1 MEFHNCI
8 GARGVRASELRRLG
22 YTYTIVVLSEAE
34 FLEKHFPNNA
44 LVVWPSAFT
53 YMIIDGINDWIEEN
67 EKQEYVESYS
77 FAFPLTMEAIA
88 DDWENARDL
97 LVSIENQTPRPWA
110 SAILESYRIFELE
123 LHILNE
129 TFEAT
134 GIDVTDY
141 GVNVPIP
148 HHDPQARQ
156 IIMELYKRLDRDT
169 QIQMQYEIPNLLA
182 DFRQTLRFRAW
193 LAERNQ
199 YYE

>member
-8 GARGVRASELRRLG
+8 GAGGVRASELRRWG
-22 YTYTIVVLSEAE
+22 YTYTIIVLSEAE

-67 EKQEYVESYS
+67 EKQAYVESYS

-97 LVSIENQTPRPWA
+97 LISIENQTPNPWYFA
-110 SAILESYRIFELE
+110 GRERDKIFELE

-129 TFEAT
+129 AFEAT

-148 HHDPQARQ
+148 EWDPQARQ
-156 IIMELYKRLDRDT
+156 VIIELYKTLDRDT
-169 QIQMQYEIPNLLA
+169 QIQLQYKIPNLLA

-193 LAERNQ
+193 LNERDQ
-199 YYE
+199 YCE